1 MLCSLAYCEPK
12 KNNFIT
18 TDPFVRKQ
26 DSQFVCKKK
35 SESDWF
41 LSFWAFFV
49 FPCFFLFKIDLF
61 FCRPECHAKRH
72 FFISFF
78 YSEEKMQTM
87 TDQLLVDL
95 YIKSEKNNKKLKKKK
110 YLEFFL
116 KLIFQFLYRSGN
128 IGNPVRFC
136 LSSFNQNGIW
146 FWSHFGWILCF
157 LC

>member
-12 KNNFIT
+12 KTILLRLIRLSENKILSLFVKKNPNRIDFFRFG
-18 TDPFVRKQ
+18 PFL
-26 DSQFVCKKK
+26 C
-35 SESDWF
+35 F
-41 LSFWAFFV
+41 LVYLF
-49 FPCFFLFKIDLF
+49 FFLFKIDLF

-116 KLIFQFLYRSGN
+116 KLIFKFSYRSGN

-136 LSSFNQNGIW
+136 LSSFNQNGI
-146 FWSHFGWILCF
+146 
-157 LC
+157 